1 MIPPSVRHELVMAVT
16 QQACNSSAEDEAS
29 KPHDCLPGAGM
40 NTFPALLGALRI
52 YALAYRY

>member
-1 MIPPSVRHELVMAVT
+1 MAVT
-16 QQACNSSAEDEAS
+16 QQAGNSSAEDEAS